1 MIRKATIADADAIAR
16 IYNKYVE
23 DSVIS
28 FETEAVSDEE
38 MRRRVCEISS
48 SYPFLVYEQD
58 GCVVGYCY
66 AHQWK
71 ERAAYSRT
79 LETTIYLDNAFCH
92 QGIGRKLMEALIDR
106 CREAGVGVLIACITG
121 GNDRSIA
128 LHERLGFKKVS
139 HFYNVGCKLG
149 SILDVVDYELEL

>member
-1 MIRKATIADADAIAR
+1 MIRNATIDDADAIAR

-28 FETEAVSDEE
+28 FETETVSDEE
-38 MRRRVCEISS
+38 MRRRVSEISS
-48 SYPFLVYEQD
+48 NYPFLVYEHD

-71 ERAAYSRT
+71 ERAAYART
-79 LETTIYLDNAFCH
+79 LETTIYLDNAYCH
-92 QGIGRKLMEALIDR
+92 QGIGRKLMVALIDR
-106 CREAGVGVLIACITG
+106 CRQAGVCVLIACITG
-121 GNDRSIA
+121 GNNQSIA

-149 SILDVVDYELEL
+149 LVLDVVDYELEL